1 MLVADLDPTYTL
13 TKLFCKK
20 FAPKIEN
27 HPMLPDWDGYFAKQ
41 HDDPSVPV
49 IKTIRD
55 ALDPV
60 IEDAP
65 FPLTS
70 ASVITVVDDTHV
82 DEDITGCVK
91 LIAGSPIIDDY
102 TDKVSFA
109 FATSG
114 SQCKNAPGALQ
125 RVLDLT
131 AAEHDIDFIL
141 LDLGG
146 STSALNKVAL
156 MGSDFFL
163 VPCAVS

>member
-20 FAPKIEN
+20 FATKIDN
-27 HPMLPDWDGYFAKQ
+27 HPMLPDWDNYF
-41 HDDPSVPV
+41 HPNNG

-65 FPLTS
+65 IPLTS

-82 DEDITGCVK
+82 DEGITGCVK

-109 FATSG
+109 FGSSG

-131 AAEHDIDFIL
+131 AEEHEIDFVL

-156 MGSDFFL
+156 MGSDYFL